1 MSYLSARRYDC
12 RLEVICL
19 GITVLYLENDL
30 LQTDLLVGTR
40 HANGAEGAGGLP
52 YS

>member
-12 RLEVICL
+12 RLEVIRL
-19 GITVLYLENDL
+19 EMRVLYLENDL
-30 LQTDLLVGTR
+30 LQTDFLAGTR
-40 HANGAEGAGGLP
+40 RANGAEGAGGLP